1 MVRARVVGARP
12 MDGLAVLSLRP
23 SVVESGVAS
32 YADVK
37 PGAIIKGT
45 VASVEDYGVFVVLTP
60 SVKRAPSRIACT
72 PHVEACCAAGKTVLC
87 AVMMCFRGM
96 SSPPGALHAVRR
108 INKLHP

>member
-37 PGAIIKGT
+37 PGALVKGT
-45 VASVEDYGVFVVLTP
+45 VASVEDYGVFVALTP
-60 SVKRAPSRIACT
+60 SVKCGPSSL
-72 PHVEACCAAGKTVLC
+72 K
-87 AVMMCFRGM
+87 
-96 SSPPGALHAVRR
+96 S
-108 INKLHP
+108 